1 MIRTDTIE
9 LPSRG
14 PRYGQYDRYPSVIK
28 KPKITI
34 GIKRTPD
41 FFKNMEEFEK
51 IREEAIKQEE
61 LEMAQKSQADSAP
74 VPEMVKN

>member
-14 PRYGQYDRYPSVIK
+14 PRYGGYERYPSVIK

-34 GIKRTPD
+34 SMKRTPD

-61 LEMAQKSQADSAP
+61 LEQAKKAQSEPAP
-74 VPEMVKN
+74 APEMVKE